1 MHPSGRQLWKK
12 WLTCG
17 ASALLFAVV
26 AVFFYFY
33 RQLIYLGGNIEISVV
48 FSQLFWKAFWL
59 DLLGSFAFLL
69 SYFSVTVYYSRLEIF
84 CTDGVIW

>member
-26 AVFFYFY
+26 AVFSTF
-33 RQLIYLGGNIEISVV
+33 IAN
-48 FSQLFWKAFWL
+48 
-59 DLLGSFAFLL
+59 
-69 SYFSVTVYYSRLEIF
+69 
-84 CTDGVIW
+84 

>member
-48 FSQLFWKAFWL
+48 FSQLFWKAFL
-59 DLLGSFAFLL
+59 VGLIGFFCFLL